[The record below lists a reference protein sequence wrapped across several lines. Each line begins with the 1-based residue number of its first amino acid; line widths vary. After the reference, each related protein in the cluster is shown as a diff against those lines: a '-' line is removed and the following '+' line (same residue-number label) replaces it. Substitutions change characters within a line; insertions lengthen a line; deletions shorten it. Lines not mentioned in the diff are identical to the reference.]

1 MNKFP
6 YLSEEKQKQD
16 IMKKLLLTIIV
27 AILAIPQLRA
37 DKGMWLLQLMR
48 QQNLEDNMRKLGL
61 QISVDEIYSP
71 EAPSI
76 KDAIGIFGGGCTGE
90 VVSPNGLVVTNHH
103 CGFGFIQQLSTVE
116 HNYLQNGFWS
126 QSYEEE
132 LPCEDIGFTFVV
144 KITDVTDEINSRIA
158 SGKITEEQSFSRGE
172 LAKIGKEL
180 FDADNIEGKKYMYPQ
195 LLPYFEANKYYLV
208 YYKKYTDVRLVGT
221 PPFAIGK
228 FGGET
233 DNWMWPRHTGDFSV
247 FRIYGDKDGNP
258 AAYSKDNVPLKT
270 PKHLNISIAGTEQG
284 DFAMIM
290 GFPGSTSRYLTA
302 EEVEQRMY
310 QKNEPR
316 IAMRDVTLKIIR
328 EEMEKS
334 EDINIKYASKLAR
347 ISNYWKNSIGMNKA
361 IIDNKVL
368 ETKLREESDFKAW
381 AKSIGSS
388 EYANVVEQ
396 INACVREMNRTQYLT
411 TLTSE
416 LIGNVEF
423 FARNLSDGNKKMFDT
438 PEKVGEQMKS
448 LYSWLHNRDYI
459 HNIDRRIAKEVLP
472 LYFELTKPE
481 ERNDYLN
488 EVEKKY
494 KGKLAK
500 YIDEVYDNSILANEK
515 NLKKFLKKPSL
526 KKMESDPAYKLRTAI
541 LSVQRELSKK
551 NSEFAKRMNPLHKT
565 YLKGLMEKANGA
577 PMAPDANFTMR
588 MTYGSVKPYQP
599 KDGVT
604 YNHYTTLKGVMEKEN
619 PKSSEFIVP
628 ARLKE
633 LYERKDY
640 GDYALPNGE
649 MPVAFLTTNDITGGN
664 SGSGVLNSKGE
675 LIGLAFDGNWESLS
689 GDINFDND
697 KQRCINV
704 DIRYVLFV
712 IEKFGGCKRLIDE
725 MKIVK

>member
-1 MNKFP
+1 
-6 YLSEEKQKQD
+6 
-16 IMKKLLLTIIV
+16 MKKLLLTIIV
-27 AILAIPQLRA
+27 ATLAIPQLRA

-103 CGFGFIQQLSTVE
+103 CGFSFIQQLSTVE

-158 SGKITEEQSFSRGE
+158 SGKITEEQSFNRGE
-172 LAKIGKEL
+172 LVKIGKEL

-233 DNWMWPRHTGDFSV
+233 DNWMWPRHTGDFSM

-270 PKHLNISIAGTEQG
+270 PKHLSISIAGTEQG

-290 GFPGSTSRYLTA
+290 GFPGTTSRYLTA
-302 EEVEQRMY
+302 KEVEQRMY

-368 ETKLREESDFKAW
+368 ETKLQEEADFKAW
-381 AKSIGSS
+381 AKSIGNS
-388 EYANVVEQ
+388 EYVNVVEQ
-396 INACVREMNRTQYLT
+396 INACVEEMNRTQYLT
-411 TLTSE
+411 MLTSE
-416 LIGNVEF
+416 LLGNVEF
-423 FARNLSDGNKKMFDT
+423 FSRNLSDGNKKMFDT
-438 PEKVGEQMKS
+438 PEKVAEQMKS

-459 HNIDRRIAKEVLP
+459 HDIDRRIAKEVLP

-500 YIDEVYDNSILANEK
+500 YIDEVYDNSILASEK
-515 NLKKFLKKPSL
+515 NLNKFLKKPSL

-551 NSEFAKRMNPLHKT
+551 NSEFAKKMNPLHKT

-712 IEKFGGCKRLIDE
+712 VEKFGGCKRLIDE